1 MRNIWTIAS
10 REFRLFFSTP
20 IAYAI
25 AFVILLT
32 VGVVVGINL
41 LDAAQYAMYGGYV
54 PDSTIITGTM
64 AFLFVLSLP
73 AVTMRLLAD
82 EQRNGTLELLLTSP
96 IRDHE
101 LVIGKWLGAFLFVL
115 LIILSTLVYAIIL
128 NGVIDPGIDQGL
140 MVASY
145 LGIIL
150 VAAAFLGIGIGISA
164 MFDNQLAAFFVTLIV
179 LMILWW
185 MIGWPANLLPT
196 GGDFFRYMNMQNH
209 FYETFNRGV
218 IAVSDLVYFLSLTG
232 LGLFLGSVSIE
243 MRRWR

>member
-1 MRNIWTIAS
+1 MRNIWIIAR

-41 LDAAQYAMYGGYV
+41 LDAAQYAMYGGYT
-54 PDSTIITGTM
+54 PDTTIITGTL

-82 EQRNGTLELLLTSP
+82 EQRNGTMELLLTAP
-96 IRDHE
+96 IRDYE

-128 NGVIDPGIDQGL
+128 NGTIDPGIDQGL
-140 MVASY
+140 MVAGY

-179 LMILWW
+179 LITLWW

-196 GGDFFRYMNMQNH
+196 GGEIFRYLHMQTH
-209 FYETFNRGV
+209 FYDTFNAGV
-218 IAVSDLVYFLSLTG
+218 VKLSDVVYFLSLTG
-232 LGLFLGSVSIE
+232 LGLFLGSVAVE